1 MPAEEEPL
9 DEGSREHLIAHGYA
23 IIRQAVPP
31 ELLEP
36 LRVAHDKLL
45 ELNLELKGLPS
56 PMTERQLGRTNI
68 GADGSFLGK
77 HLTPETAPCVE
88 FWTHPAF
95 HGVSSELLGVEDAS
109 VTEMMMLVGEDT
121 RATTGTTTQI
131 WQCVARRP
139 FVPSAP

>member
-56 PMTERQLGRTNI
+56 PMTERQLGRTN
-68 GADGSFLGK
+68 
-77 HLTPETAPCVE
+77 
-88 FWTHPAF
+88 
-95 HGVSSELLGVEDAS
+95 
-109 VTEMMMLVGEDT
+109 
-121 RATTGTTTQI
+121 
-131 WQCVARRP
+131 
-139 FVPSAP
+139 